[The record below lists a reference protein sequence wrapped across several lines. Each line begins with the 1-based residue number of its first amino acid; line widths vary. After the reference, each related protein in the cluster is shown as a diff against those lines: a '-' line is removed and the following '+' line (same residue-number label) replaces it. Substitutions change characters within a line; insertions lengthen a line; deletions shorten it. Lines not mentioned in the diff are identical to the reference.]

1 MKIKQLKELV
11 DNYLSNY
18 FKNKG
23 SYNSLIY
30 DAANY
35 SLNVGGKRIR
45 PILFMLVYNMYK
57 GKDKEII
64 DMAAAI
70 EMIHT
75 YPLIHDDLPCMD
87 NDDMRRGRPSNHC
100 AFGEDTALLAGDAL
114 LTLAFETILSE
125 KAVKSTSA
133 KAVADAGR
141 ILASFAGVSGMV
153 GGQFIDL
160 SIEGKKVEAETLE
173 KMYGKKT
180 GALLKAS
187 CVLGCIAAGADDEKL
202 KAAEEFGGKIGF
214 VFQIIDDVLDVVS
227 TPEVLGKPILSDEE
241 NEKTTFMSIYGEEK
255 CRQIAK
261 KLTDDAVKALDIF
274 GKDES
279 AELREL
285 AINLLN
291 RNK

>member
-1 MKIKQLKELV
+1 MNEYSEMIEKALDEFLIKDNDVKGLV
-11 DNYLSNY
+11 DSME
-18 FKNKG
+18 
-23 SYNSLIY
+23 
-30 DAANY
+30 Y
-35 SLNVGGKRIR
+35 SLMAGGKRIR
-45 PILFMLVYNMYK
+45 PKLVLEFCKACGGNP
-57 GKDKEII
+57 EN
-64 DMAAAI
+64 ALSFACAI

-75 YPLIHDDLPCMD
+75 YSLIHDDLPCMD

-114 LTLAFETILSE
+114 LTLAFETALSE
-125 KAVKSTSA
+125 KAVKATSA

-141 ILASFAGVSGMV
+141 ILAGFAGVSGMV

-160 SIEGKKVEAETLE
+160 SIEGKKVEAEILE
-173 KMYGKKT
+173 KMYDKKT

-187 CVLGCIAAGADDEKL
+187 CMMGCIAAGADDEKL
-202 KAAEEFGGKIGF
+202 KAAEEFGGKIGL

>member
-1 MKIKQLKELV
+1 
-11 DNYLSNY
+11 
-18 FKNKG
+18 
-23 SYNSLIY
+23 
-30 DAANY
+30 
-35 SLNVGGKRIR
+35 
-45 PILFMLVYNMYK
+45 
-57 GKDKEII
+57 
-64 DMAAAI
+64 
-70 EMIHT
+70 MIHT
-75 YPLIHDDLPCMD
+75 YSLIHDDLPCMD
-87 NDDMRRGRPSNHC
+87 NDDMRRGRPSNHR

-114 LTLAFETILSE
+114 LTLAFETALSE
-125 KAVKSTSA
+125 KAVKATSA
-133 KAVADAGR
+133 KAAADAGR

-202 KAAEEFGGKIGF
+202 KAAEEFGGKIGL

>member
-1 MKIKQLKELV
+1 MNNIVNEINQRLKTILNDYPKSKVKEAML
-11 DNYLSNY
+11 
-18 FKNKG
+18 
-23 SYNSLIY
+23 
-30 DAANY
+30 Y
-35 SLNVGGKRIR
+35 SLQAGGKRIR
-45 PILFMLVYNMYK
+45 PFIVLQVIRAYNQNYH
-57 GKDKEII
+57 DYI
-64 DMAAAI
+64 DIACAL

-75 YPLIHDDLPCMD
+75 YSLIHDDLPCMD
-87 NDDMRRGRPSNHC
+87 NDDMRRGRPSNHR

-114 LTLAFETILSE
+114 LTLAFETALSE
-125 KAVKSTSA
+125 KAVKATSA

-202 KAAEEFGGKIGF
+202 KAAEEFGGKIGL

>member
-1 MKIKQLKELV
+1 
-11 DNYLSNY
+11 
-18 FKNKG
+18 
-23 SYNSLIY
+23 
-30 DAANY
+30 
-35 SLNVGGKRIR
+35 
-45 PILFMLVYNMYK
+45 
-57 GKDKEII
+57 
-64 DMAAAI
+64 
-70 EMIHT
+70 
-75 YPLIHDDLPCMD
+75 
-87 NDDMRRGRPSNHC
+87 MRRGRPSNHC

>member
-1 MKIKQLKELV
+1 MNEYSEMIEKALDEFLIKDNDVKGLV
-11 DNYLSNY
+11 DSME
-18 FKNKG
+18 
-23 SYNSLIY
+23 
-30 DAANY
+30 Y
-35 SLNVGGKRIR
+35 SLMAGGKRIR
-45 PILFMLVYNMYK
+45 PKLVLEFCKACGGNP
-57 GKDKEII
+57 EN
-64 DMAAAI
+64 ALSFACAI

-75 YPLIHDDLPCMD
+75 YSLIHDDLPCMD

-114 LTLAFETILSE
+114 LTLAFETALSE
-125 KAVKSTSA
+125 KAVKATSA
-133 KAVADAGR
+133 KAAADAGR

-187 CVLGCIAAGADDEKL
+187 CMLGCIAAGADDEKL
-202 KAAEEFGGKIGF
+202 KAAEEFGGKIGL

>member
-1 MKIKQLKELV
+1 MILQPTLGLMPQ
-11 DNYLSNY
+11 S
-18 FKNKG
+18 
-23 SYNSLIY
+23 SLQ
-30 DAANY
+30 
-35 SLNVGGKRIR
+35 SLNTW
-45 PILFMLVYNMYK
+45 N
-57 GKDKEII
+57 
-64 DMAAAI
+64 
-70 EMIHT
+70 
-75 YPLIHDDLPCMD
+75 HDDLPCMD
-87 NDDMRRGRPSNHC
+87 NDDMRRGRPSNHR

-114 LTLAFETILSE
+114 LTLAFETALSE
-125 KAVKSTSA
+125 KAVKATSA

-202 KAAEEFGGKIGF
+202 KAAEEFGGKIGL

>member
-1 MKIKQLKELV
+1 
-11 DNYLSNY
+11 
-18 FKNKG
+18 
-23 SYNSLIY
+23 
-30 DAANY
+30 
-35 SLNVGGKRIR
+35 
-45 PILFMLVYNMYK
+45 
-57 GKDKEII
+57 
-64 DMAAAI
+64 
-70 EMIHT
+70 MIHT
-75 YPLIHDDLPCMD
+75 YSLIHDDLPCMD